1 MGSVPWGLGERGF
14 KVDLRIIYDTVRK
27 SKNEVDLANVE
38 VAKPTAPLHKIA
50 NDKAKLF
57 IESKCVL
64 DRIVSE
70 NRATTSTA
78 VPALQISG
86 TVELY
91 SLRLVKDGL
100 YAAVCEG
107 AATLPGTPKNVHA
120 LRQLYSL
127 LARFKAAI
135 TRVADLE
142 LADDQDINDPG
153 LADFTRPTWIP
164 PRENGRLPPLPEY
177 LFTRSF

>member
-1 MGSVPWGLGERGF
+1 MRDEYDIRLKWGESVGDSSGVSGERGF

-78 VPALQISG
+78 VPALQIS
-86 TVELY
+86 
-91 SLRLVKDGL
+91 
-100 YAAVCEG
+100 
-107 AATLPGTPKNVHA
+107 
-120 LRQLYSL
+120 
-127 LARFKAAI
+127 
-135 TRVADLE
+135 
-142 LADDQDINDPG
+142 
-153 LADFTRPTWIP
+153 
-164 PRENGRLPPLPEY
+164 
-177 LFTRSF
+177 

>member
-1 MGSVPWGLGERGF
+1 
-14 KVDLRIIYDTVRK
+14 VDLRIVYDRIRK

-50 NDKAKLF
+50 NDKVKLF

-86 TVELY
+86 RNVQLY
-91 SLRLVKDGL
+91 SLRLVEKGL
-100 YAAVCEG
+100 YVAVWEG
-107 AATLPGTPKNVHA
+107 AAALPGTPKNVHA

-127 LARFKAAI
+127 LARFKASI

-142 LADDQDINDPG
+142 LADDQDTNDPG
-153 LADFTRPTWIP
+153 IADFTRPTWIP
-164 PRENGRLPPLPEY
+164 PRENERLPPLPEY
-177 LFTRSF
+177 FFTMSS